1 MDISDS
7 LKDPLSAAV
16 FAGCVTAGY
25 IYIKS
30 RMNNEGKLK
39 VSVYTKP
46 TILVA
51 MLVYFIVQN
60 GVAAKETISVEP
72 Y

>member
-16 FAGCVTAGY
+16 FAGCATAAY
-25 IYIKS
+25 IHIKS

-39 VSVYTKP
+39 PSAYCKP
-46 TILVA
+46 AILVA
-51 MLVYFIVQN
+51 MLVYFIVQS
-60 GVAAKETISVEP
+60 GVAAKETILDEP

>member
-7 LKDPLSAAV
+7 LKDPMSAGI
-16 FAGCVTAGY
+16 FAGCVTAAY
-25 IYIKS
+25 IHIKA

-39 VSVYTKP
+39 PADYCKP
-46 TILVA
+46 AILVA
-51 MLVYFIVQN
+51 MLVYFIVQT
-60 GVAAKETISVEP
+60 GLGSRETILTEP

>member
-16 FAGCVTAGY
+16 FAACATAGY
-25 IYIKS
+25 IHIKA
-30 RMNNEGKLK
+30 RMNNDGKLK
-39 VSVYTKP
+39 PSTYTKP
-46 TILVA
+46 AILVG
-51 MLVYFIVQN
+51 MLVFFIVQS
-60 GVAAKETISVEP
+60 GVAAKETISTEP